1 MTIRKAFDEAH
12 ELFAWAMLL
21 ALVALRYLDLVGEA
35 ALIGGVMGAAALVS
49 GVKFVKLR
57 APGGIELEGKPRE

>member
-21 ALVALRYLDLVGEA
+21 VLVALRYLDLVGEA
-35 ALIGGVMGAAALVS
+35 VLIGGIMGAAALVS
-49 GVKFVKLR
+49 GVKFTRLK
-57 APGGIELEGKPRE
+57 APGGIEVEGKPRE